1 MESISQ
7 DLAVY
12 CHILSLAKANKGNCI
27 EKEKALNFASTMS
40 NSLLWWRAHAWNIS
54 FQTIYGGQFIL
65 LTHLLTLLYSPTD
78 AAPQFLYKPTPF
90 IHLTV

>member
-27 EKEKALNFASTMS
+27 EKEKALNFVSTMS
-40 NSLLWWRAHAWNIS
+40 NSLL
-54 FQTIYGGQFIL
+54 
-65 LTHLLTLLYSPTD
+65 
-78 AAPQFLYKPTPF
+78 
-90 IHLTV
+90 